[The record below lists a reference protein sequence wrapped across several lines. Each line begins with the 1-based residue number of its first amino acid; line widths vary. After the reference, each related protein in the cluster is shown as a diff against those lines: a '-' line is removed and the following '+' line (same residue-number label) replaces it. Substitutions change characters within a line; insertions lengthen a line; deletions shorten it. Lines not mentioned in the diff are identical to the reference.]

1 MLDVGCGTGFMEQF
15 FQGVVTRTYAAD
27 ATFNMLAIGKN
38 KYSTDNVSWVNA
50 DASQLPFQRES
61 FDMVCSNA
69 VLHHVYDYSNIL
81 REMVSLLRPGG
92 RLFIGYEPNAIAYR
106 LFYPVLMFLA
116 RFVPER
122 SNKER
127 IEELSGQNEIPRLA
141 DKDLAKLTEFHIYY
155 GKGIHPYRLKEELK
169 EMGLEKIKLHFSIVY
184 QIALLRDVGIP
195 TPMMIFPDWLFKL
208 TGPLSLSFSLTAAKQ
223 G

>member
-1 MLDVGCGTGFMEQF
+1 MEQF
-15 FQGVVTRTYAAD
+15 FQGVATRTYAAD

-116 RFVPER
+116 RFVPEQ
-122 SNKER
+122 KDKKG
-127 IEELSGQNEIPRLA
+127 IEETSGQKEIPRLA
-141 DKDLAKLTEFHIYY
+141 SKDLAKLTEFHIFD
-155 GKGIHPYRLKEELK
+155 GKGIHPFRLKSKLK
-169 EMGLEKIKLHFSIVY
+169 EMGLVNIKLDFSIVF
-184 QIALLRDVGIP
+184 QVALLRDVGIP
-195 TPMMIFPDWLFKL
+195 VPMMIFPDWLYKL
-208 TGPLSLSFSLTAAKQ
+208 TGPLSLSFSLTAVKQ
-223 G
+223 K